1 MATGGFTVA
10 DLTTAFTAALRT
22 VLPEV
27 AAPSPE
33 PAEAPTAPTATT
45 TRFKAVGR
53 PVADQ
58 GPQPLSIPNWKRTTL
73 KPVDLDKLRI
83 NATKGLTNE
92 FSLMS
97 VSGSFVDG
105 VELLKENIVATT
117 LIDRVKEHCQ
127 AYGMDEIFQIVKPP
141 VGGGRLINYAE
152 TVDLFAN
159 YSSSQ
164 KIRFLL
170 P

>member
-1 MATGGFTVA
+1 
-10 DLTTAFTAALRT
+10 
-22 VLPEV
+22 
-27 AAPSPE
+27 
-33 PAEAPTAPTATT
+33 
-45 TRFKAVGR
+45 
-53 PVADQ
+53 
-58 GPQPLSIPNWKRTTL
+58 
-73 KPVDLDKLRI
+73 
-83 NATKGLTNE
+83 
-92 FSLMS
+92 MS